1 MTTGEDPR
9 FTRFQPVP
17 YTSLNS
23 RGKENRNFAKVSAVL
38 CDYGFATVRLS
49 DDYRGADFL
58 AIHPDGT
65 ILRCQLKGRISI
77 AKKYLEAEDLWIVF
91 PAPNRNEGDA
101 FYVVPHDVLVAIIG
115 ETTPALESA
124 FWKDSGSWSTARPSK
139 KILDALAPFL
149 YEPVRIDRFTW
160 QPGDF
165 EIIGTDRK
173 RCIID
178 EDGKR
183 KLAPSEPQRSDD

>member
-9 FTRFQPVP
+9 FVRFRPVP
-17 YTSLNS
+17 YSSLNA

-91 PAPNRNEGDA
+91 PAPRRKDGDA
-101 FYVVPHDVLVAIIG
+101 FYVVPHDVPWRSSARRAQLLSRRLGRKQARG
-115 ETTPALESA
+115 RQRAHRRRSSTPSRHSSTRTSA
-124 FWKDSGSWSTARPSK
+124 KIASHGIRATSRSSILTGSDT
-139 KILDALAPFL
+139 
-149 YEPVRIDRFTW
+149 
-160 QPGDF
+160 
-165 EIIGTDRK
+165 
-173 RCIID
+173 
-178 EDGKR
+178 
-183 KLAPSEPQRSDD
+183 